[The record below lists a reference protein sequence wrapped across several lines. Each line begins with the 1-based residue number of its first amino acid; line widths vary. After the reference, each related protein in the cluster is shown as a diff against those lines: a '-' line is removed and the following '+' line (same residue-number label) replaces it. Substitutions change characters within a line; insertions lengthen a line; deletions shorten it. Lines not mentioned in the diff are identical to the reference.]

1 MQENRKEFETRVQSY
16 FEKIKGMEKTNS
28 EIYKSV
34 FPEGIDK
41 YIIDKKN
48 IYQQKIQDQGPINQS
63 ETFKNREM
71 LKSAKDDLDK
81 AVKYMDQ
88 AMNSNE
94 MNPYYMTDFLNRY
107 ARLREMETQYKTVK
121 KSVERQE
128 MVENLFGSYTTVKER
143 DKSGREKYKSSQE
156 LIAERNE
163 RLAIL
168 GDLYNKEHSFSKE
181 QYLENIVAVV
191 NCYHIDTQKALDREV
206 AEMVNQNDSQPSGF
220 NKLVGDVVNKIS
232 NPFKKLIGTVKNF
245 MHIGESVP
253 TVEDKDLVDAKKN
266 FDGHQALKV
275 LGEASEMM
283 AEYNLES
290 QEKLINEAL
299 AQTQD
304 TPEVHNPDVESLIV
318 EMYNKKFEMLE
329 KKYNG
334 NYENE
339 DFKFEVQKLDKA
351 EKGVL
356 SPFGGYG
363 LKSPEQISRERLEIQ
378 NYLIDKYKPEM
389 KGRFDEVHGLVMEYQ
404 FNDLEGQKLYEEVNK
419 TFNTIDAQRNDL
431 ERIQIERQEQV
442 DEINKHIRLNHANYN
457 SAERGL

>member
-1 MQENRKEFETRVQSY
+1 MDWKEMQENRKEFETRVQSY
-16 FEKIKGMEKTNS
+16 FEKIKGMEKTDS

-63 ETFKNREM
+63 DTFKNREM
-71 LKSAKDDLDK
+71 LRSAKDDLDK

-191 NCYHIDTQKALDREV
+191 NCYHIDTQKALDREI

-304 TPEVHNPDVESLIV
+304 TPEVHNPDVQSLIA

-329 KKYNG
+329 KK
-334 NYENE
+334 
-339 DFKFEVQKLDKA
+339 
-351 EKGVL
+351 
-356 SPFGGYG
+356 
-363 LKSPEQISRERLEIQ
+363 I
-378 NYLIDKYKPEM
+378 
-389 KGRFDEVHGLVMEYQ
+389 
-404 FNDLEGQKLYEEVNK
+404 
-419 TFNTIDAQRNDL
+419 
-431 ERIQIERQEQV
+431 
-442 DEINKHIRLNHANYN
+442 
-457 SAERGL
+457 